1 MGFVEIPIEVAN
13 PLDWSR
19 SVIIAEAL
27 VDTGATIGSVPRR
40 LVEEL
45 DLPIIARR
53 RARTVEGSVVLD
65 VARAMLTIGGE
76 RTLQEIFVSDTY
88 DKVLVGV
95 VPLETLGFAVD
106 PVNKRL
112 VPVEL
117 LLL

>member
-1 MGFVEIPIEVAN
+1 MGFVEVPIEIAN
-13 PLDWSR
+13 PVDRSR
-19 SVIIAEAL
+19 SVIIPQAL
-27 VDTGATIGSVPRR
+27 VDTGATICSIPRR
-40 LVEEL
+40 IVSEL

-53 RARTVEGSVVLD
+53 RARTVEGSVELD
-65 VARAMLTIGGE
+65 VVQAMLTIGGE
-76 RTLQEIFVSDTY
+76 RTLQEVFASDTL
-88 DKVLVGV
+88 DRVLVGV